1 MKIDPRS
8 NCSSQQI
15 FSFFSAES
23 NEPKI
28 EDMLKNCTPEKLK
41 AIQRLIS
48 KYVDKNVTSEP
59 TPTELPAIPCELRSQ
74 TEQET
79 IVQPPNVEDELTTS
93 TEAST
98 AEKLAPK
105 RSFSDAKST
114 PVDADDCIV
123 LSDSDDDV
131 PQPPKKSRPDS
142 TVVNGAPCSSTTLV
156 KSKKPKPPPKV
167 KECANPNCNDPNTL
181 LEKSPLFML
190 NILSI
195 PVKKTQ
201 QYLCVVCFDKAIEL
215 IEVGIQIQLKL

>member
-1 MKIDPRS
+1 MKIDTS
-8 NCSSQQI
+8 LNCSSQQI
-15 FSFFSAES
+15 FSIFSAES
-23 NEPKI
+23 NEPKF
-28 EDMLKNCTPEKLK
+28 EDLLKSYTPEKLK
-41 AIQRLIS
+41 EIQRLIS
-48 KYVDKNVTSEP
+48 KYVDKNDTSKLVQA
-59 TPTELPAIPCELRSQ
+59 ELPAIPCALRSQ

-93 TEAST
+93 TEDST
-98 AEKLAPK
+98 AEKLAAK
-105 RSFSDAKST
+105 RTFNDAQST

-156 KSKKPKPPPKV
+156 KPKKPRPPPKV
-167 KECANPNCNDPNTL
+167 KECANPNCNNPNTL

-195 PVKKTQ
+195 PVKKAQ

-215 IEVGIQIQLKL
+215 IEVGI